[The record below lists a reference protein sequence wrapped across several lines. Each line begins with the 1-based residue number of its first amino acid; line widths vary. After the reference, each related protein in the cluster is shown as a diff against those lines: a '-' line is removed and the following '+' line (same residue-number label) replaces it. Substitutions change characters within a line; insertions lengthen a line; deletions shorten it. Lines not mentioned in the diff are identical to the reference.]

1 MIIDNGNQVIKY
13 WNQKNRKGGKTG
25 LGRDFK
31 DFKTTVM
38 VKWEIFFSAWGTR
51 KTVINAQAPWSGYP
65 PQWLHEELSDAAW
78 VQKVSWSIA
87 EALWC
92 IKTAQVN
99 SRSGCKGG
107 SSLGECDLHRGF
119 SLPSS
124 SEGNQQLRQPRTFP
138 KRLTYNCDTCWLLC
152 PLPLCVSPGTKREQT
167 EKQIKHFCRI
177 LLRYDLRMNI
187 FINKK
192 KEKK

>member
-1 MIIDNGNQVIKY
+1 MIIDNGNWVIKH
-13 WNQKNRKGGKTG
+13 RKDGKTG

-31 DFKTTVM
+31 DLKITTVM
-38 VKWEIFFSAWGTR
+38 VNWEIFFSAWGTR
-51 KTVINAQAPWSGYP
+51 KTVINAWAPWSGYP

-107 SSLGECDLHRGF
+107 SSLGERDLHRGF
-119 SLPSS
+119 SLTSS
-124 SEGNQQLRQPRTFP
+124 SEGNQQLIQPFP
-138 KRLTYNCDTCWLLC
+138 KRLKIALLAGC
-152 PLPLCVSPGTKREQT
+152 SVPSLCVSPGTKREQT
-167 EKQIKHFCRI
+167 GKHIKNFYSV
-177 LLRYDLRMNI
+177 LLRYDLWMSI
-187 FINKK
+187 FIN
-192 KEKK
+192 